1 MSEYKPATPF
11 NVPGQYFIRTGEQM
25 VKGVL
30 KPVYDEIG
38 TTFYCSFRTF
48 GGTEVSN
55 NGVTVIQDTATIET
69 WFDPNIT
76 ANCKIVIGGV
86 NYEILG
92 VPENIE
98 MRNKWLKFK
107 IRSVRGGA

>member
-11 NVPGQYFIRTGEQM
+11 NVPGQYFKCTETM

-30 KPVYDEIG
+30 KKIYDDIG

-48 GGTEVSN
+48 GGTEREV
-55 NGVTVIQDTATIET
+55 NGITVIEDTATIET
-69 WFDPNIT
+69 WYDPNLT

-86 NYEILG
+86 NYEIWG
-92 VPENIE
+92 TPENIA
-98 MRNKWLKFK
+98 MRNKWLKF
-107 IRSVRGGA
+107 RVRVINGGA